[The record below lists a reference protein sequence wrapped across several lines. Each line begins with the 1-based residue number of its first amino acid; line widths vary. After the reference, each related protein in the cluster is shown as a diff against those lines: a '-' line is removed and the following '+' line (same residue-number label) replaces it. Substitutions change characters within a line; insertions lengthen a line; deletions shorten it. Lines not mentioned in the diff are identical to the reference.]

1 MSEQLRKGSRE
12 FVLLRRRDRRIGG
25 RRLKPREA
33 ISFVRSL
40 HSRTELNVLRR
51 LARGSAV
58 TFAHDQGLLERIV
71 TMLEQGQLEVWTTDP
86 GRSNGPRRERDPRD
100 DDGPPPIDPPDSHTV
115 VIELVDV
122 DNNPVP
128 FEPYRIKLPDGRV
141 ETRTLDRHGRDRITG
156 IREAGQCLVCFHQ
169 RDAAT
174 WKRA

>member
-40 HSRTELNVLRR
+40 HSREELGVLRR
-51 LARGSAV
+51 LSSGSAA
-58 TFAHDQGLLERIV
+58 TFAHDQGLIERIV
-71 TMLEQGQLEVWTTDP
+71 TLLEQGQLEVWSID
-86 GRSNGPRRERDPRD
+86 GRRSNGQRREQDELED
-100 DDGPPPIDPPDSHTV
+100 DAPPPIEPLDSHTV

-122 DNNPVP
+122 DDNPVP

-141 ETRTLDRHGRDRITG
+141 ETRTLDRYGRDRITG
-156 IREAGQCLVCFHQ
+156 IREAGQCLVCFHR